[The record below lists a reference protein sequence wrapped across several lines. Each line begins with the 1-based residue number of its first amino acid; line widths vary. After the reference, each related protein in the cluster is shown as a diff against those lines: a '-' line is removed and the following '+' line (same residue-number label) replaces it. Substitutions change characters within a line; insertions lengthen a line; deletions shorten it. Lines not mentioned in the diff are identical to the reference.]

1 MLNSSEK
8 EDIYN
13 KLSSSFK
20 LDTLIPM
27 ATIAL
32 YLKNNGID
40 YLSKGYKKLKTL
52 LKDLDFIKINQKNDE
67 DKHVEYV
74 LIKSREKQQVDKDK
88 LLSELKKEF
97 KLNTVYPIAKV
108 SLYLNDIGID
118 YHKYGY
124 SKMKDF
130 LSTLDFI
137 KVKTL
142 GKNTSITIV
151 ENSKKTEKKK
161 DDVGTIFVPT
171 NLVSLFNEIYSSNL
185 DQKQVTKIINLS
197 YKKAK
202 EKNELFTTNDSTGF
216 VLDYK
221 KVSEVIIAAIKKSTS
236 QTHYSYFVNYIGS
249 QGDKTKPDLKNKIQF
264 SDYEK
269 SLEQLSS
276 LAKKEA
282 WCYKASKDKHVI
294 LKIYLL
300 YTFLHLENNKKIMYS
315 SDNRYA
321 CFNTGLITNL
331 LEEIYCLLEVKG
343 QQFIFKDFC
352 VAGEKASG
360 KIVVE
365 NFSPLPE
372 KAKYI
377 TNTSDIYFDSDA
389 QVLIDYKHIILD
401 NIARIP
407 LTFLSK
413 FSKAFPKANDILKN
427 IEKAKKKPYSDDLVN
442 RLYSKYTLIL
452 KDNNEL
458 FNFIKASLEH
468 AISNSIKCA
477 KNNYRFVLPSFF
489 PTRNVMSLM
498 LPVSLEKGSI
508 AQFVLLLEKTPS
520 GNYQGQTILTLKQC
534 YANARLLSSL
544 EYTFLNPSEIN
555 D

>member
-1 MLNSSEK
+1 MLTSSEK

-20 LDTLIPM
+20 TDTLIPM

-52 LKDLDFIKINQKNDE
+52 LKDLDFIKISQANDE

-74 LIKSREKQQVDKDK
+74 LIKSKEKPKIEKEK
-88 LLSELKKEF
+88 LLTELKKEF
-97 KLNTVYPIAKV
+97 KSNTSYPIAKV
-108 SLYLNDIGID
+108 SLYLNEIGID
-118 YHKYGY
+118 YHNYGY
-124 SKMKDF
+124 LKMKDF
-130 LSTLDFI
+130 LSSLDFI
-137 KVKTL
+137 KLKTV
-142 GKNTSITIV
+142 GKITTVTIV
-151 ENSKKTEKKK
+151 EKEKKVK
-161 DDVGTIFVPT
+161 EKNGVGTIFVPS

-185 DQKQVTKIINLS
+185 DQKQITKIINLS
-197 YKKAK
+197 YEKAK
-202 EKNELFTTNDSTGF
+202 KNNSLFNTNDSIGF
-216 VLDYK
+216 NLEYK
-221 KVSEVIIAAIKKSTS
+221 KVSEPIIAAIKKSTS
-236 QTHYSYFVNYIGS
+236 KTSYNYFVNYIGV
-249 QGDKTKPDLKNKIQF
+249 QGDKSKPDLKNKIQF

-269 SLEQLSS
+269 AIEK
-276 LAKKEA
+276 LALLARNEL
-282 WCYKASKDKHVI
+282 WCYKGSKDKFVI

-300 YTFLHLENNKKIMYS
+300 YTFLHLENTKKIMYS
-315 SDNRYA
+315 SDKKYA

-331 LEEIYCLLEVKG
+331 LEEIYCLLEIKNNQLV
-343 QQFIFKDFC
+343 FKDFC
-352 VAGEKASG
+352 IAGEKAAG

-377 TNTSDIYFDSDA
+377 TNPSDIYFDTDA

-442 RLYSKYTLIL
+442 KLYSKYALIL

-458 FNFIKASLEH
+458 FSFIKASLEH
-468 AISNSIKCA
+468 AINNSIKIA
-477 KNNYRFVLPSFF
+477 RDNYRFVLPSFF
-489 PTRNVMSLM
+489 PTRNVLSLM
-498 LPVSLEKGSI
+498 LPITLEKGSNV
-508 AQFVLLLEKTPS
+508 QFILLLEKTSS

-544 EYTFLNPSEIN
+544 EYTFLNAKEIN